1 MIVPTA
7 SLRAGE
13 IKYPSTTN
21 GATQTVTL
29 NAGADC
35 LDGSQLQRN
44 GTCPWGPGVDPHSL
58 AAFKQ
63 YPLPNGYSAG
73 DGLNTASYTWS
84 APDPASLNTYIARVD
99 YALSNR
105 NWLFIRGNL
114 QKDSALGVPQFPG
127 QPASSTNSG
136 DSKGLAIGLNSAIS
150 SNLMNSLRYSYIR
163 QGYSSYGIGQ
173 GSYANFYGMS
183 TIDAQTRTTIVD
195 VPVQNLVDDLTW
207 TKGRHTIQFGANY
220 RLIHNQN
227 QSNALSYNSAV
238 TNSYALVDAG
248 IVGVGGS
255 FDPTVFGFP
264 SVDNT
269 FAGSYNYSMTNLA
282 GLLDYVT
289 QQSNYRVSAN
299 GQSGTLLPPGAMIDR
314 DFKNNEFEYYA
325 QDSWRITAQPDHQ
338 LRTAPH
344 LAADSLRSQRPAS
357 ATHYQSLSV
366 V

>member
-1 MIVPTA
+1 MNAAQIA
-7 SLRAGE
+7 SMDPNCSG
-13 IKYPSTTN
+13 T
-21 GATQTVTL
+21 
-29 NAGADC
+29 
-35 LDGSQLQRN
+35 
-44 GTCPWGPGVDPHSL
+44 GTCPWGPGVDPYSL

-84 APDPASLNTYIARVD
+84 APAPATLNTYITRVD

-114 QKDSALGVPQFPG
+114 QNDSALGVPQFPG

-136 DSKGLAIGLNSAIS
+136 DSKGLAVGLNSAIS
-150 SNLMNSLRYSYIR
+150 TTLMNSLRYSYIR
-163 QGYSSYGIGQ
+163 QGYASYGIGQ

-207 TKGRHTIQFGANY
+207 THSRHTVQFGANY

-264 SVDNT
+264 AVDNS

-299 GQSGTLLPPGAMIDR
+299 GLTGALLPPGAMIDR

-325 QDSWRITAQPDHQ
+325 QDSWRILPNLTINYGLA
-338 LRTAPH
+338 AH
-344 LAADSLRSQRPAS
+344 LAADSVRGQRPAG
-357 ATHYQSLSV
+357 AAHHEYVSV